1 VIGASGAGVT
11 AARYLTVQE
20 VAELARCEHRSVR
33 RAISAGR
40 LRAFR
45 PTRRILVREDDARA
59 WIESRRAA
67 GLVAQPERRPIR
79 PAQASAVGSVARLR
93 AIEGRSG

>member
-1 VIGASGAGVT
+1 MSAPG
-11 AARYLTVQE
+11 YLTIEE

-33 RAISAGR
+33 RAINAGR

-45 PTRRILVREDDARA
+45 PTRKILVREDDARS
-59 WIESRRAA
+59 WIESRRAVGIA
-67 GLVAQPERRPIR
+67 AQPERRATCSTR
-79 PAQASAVGSVARLR
+79 ASAAGSVARLQ

>member
-1 VIGASGAGVT
+1 MSAP
-11 AARYLTVQE
+11 RYLTVQE

-33 RAISAGR
+33 RAINAGR

-45 PTRRILVREDDARA
+45 PTRKILVREDDART
-59 WIESRRAA
+59 WIESRRAVGFA
-67 GLVAQPERRPIR
+67 ARPQR
-79 PAQASAVGSVARLR
+79 HTTRSTSASAVGSVARLQ

>member
-1 VIGASGAGVT
+1 
-11 AARYLTVQE
+11 LTVQE

-33 RAISAGR
+33 RAINAGR

-45 PTRRILVREDDARA
+45 PTRKLLVREDDAHA
-59 WIESRRAA
+59 WIESRRAVGRA
-67 GLVAQPERRPIR
+67 DRTLARPERRATR
-79 PAQASAVGSVARLR
+79 PTPASAVGSVARLQ